1 MNRELLRAL
10 ARVQQVVGRAFSAE
24 IRLDPDLD
32 EGDEPRDPHAYS
44 RVPRHPRTPL
54 RSGAV
59 ALAEPDDESQQ
70 AHDDREGPRTPG
82 WDRRRIGT

>member
-1 MNRELLRAL
+1 MKNEALRAL
-10 ARVQQVVGRAFSAE
+10 AEVQRVLGQAFTAQ

-32 EGDEPRDPHAYS
+32 QDGDEPRDPYAYS

-59 ALAEPDDESQQ
+59 ALAEPE
-70 AHDDREGPRTPG
+70 E
-82 WDRRRIGT
+82 